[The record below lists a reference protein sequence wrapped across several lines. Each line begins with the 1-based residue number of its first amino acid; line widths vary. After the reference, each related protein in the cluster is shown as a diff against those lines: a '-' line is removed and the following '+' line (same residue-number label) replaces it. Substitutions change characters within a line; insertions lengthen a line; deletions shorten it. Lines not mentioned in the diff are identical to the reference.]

1 MRQVVV
7 KDDLDHSLDADE
19 TIELTIDGVTYT
31 LDLCKANAAKLR
43 TVLKKW
49 LEAAHDQRKVK
60 AAPQKKGDAAQAE
73 RRKAIR
79 EWGKANG
86 YVINRGQLSKALM
99 EAYDAANK

>member
-1 MRQVVV
+1 MRTIVV
-7 KDDLDHSLDADE
+7 KDDLDHALDADE

-43 TVLKKW
+43 TALKKW
-49 LEAAHDQRKVK
+49 LEAAHDSRKVK
-60 AAPQKKGDAAQAE
+60 PPKKGDTAQAE

-86 YVINRGQLSKALM
+86 YVINRGQLSKALI
-99 EAYDAANK
+99 EAYDAANS